1 MKRKKHRKIYLPAY
15 LCLLALFTLGV
26 AELLWTSRE
35 ERLSGTENRM
45 LSAAPEL
52 TMESVVSGEY
62 MSGAEAWLTDGFPGR
77 DAAVG
82 LSRSLMGLFTYHGE
96 NEIDGGMGDA
106 QLAED
111 AAPAFAEE
119 EAEIVSQV
127 PAETPEPVSDIAP
140 NPETDTE
147 TAPPT
152 NKGAGL
158 YFVRADGEKIEK
170 EKYSPQLLQTIADN
184 LNTYRDLLGEDGTVH
199 MMYLPVSNL
208 ARYLTP
214 GGQYVAWESDLAE
227 VLQPLV
233 KDGVYIYDA
242 EEILMETIFDEYD
255 YLTSDHHWTPLGA
268 SRFADRTLLRQG
280 LIPNGYYEYLYRLES
295 EYRSGN
301 NYNRRQLMD
310 LSPKQNDVQVQ
321 VPTTPVQGWKL
332 MHITEKE
339 EREYLLEVNPGGY
352 ANYYLYLR
360 GMLGGWRTYATGY
373 HTGRDAL
380 IIGDS
385 YMTAFLPYL
394 TPYYDNITIADF
406 RDGRYEPWEAGGTIS
421 QYMETY
427 GTDDVYFLT
436 CTWTPL
442 DGTFLTRRIID
453 YLN

>member
-1 MKRKKHRKIYLPAY
+1 MKSKHSKIYLPAY
-15 LCLLALFTLGV
+15 LCLLALFTLGA
-26 AELLWTSRE
+26 AELLWTDRE
-35 ERLSGTENRM
+35 ERPSHTENRM

-52 TMESVVSGEY
+52 TLESVASGAF

-77 DAAVG
+77 DAVVG
-82 LSRSLMGLFTYHGE
+82 ASRSLMGLFAFHAA

-106 QLAED
+106 QLAEE
-111 AAPAFAEE
+111 AAPVFAEAE
-119 EAEIVSQV
+119 PENLPEAL
-127 PAETPEPVSDIAP
+127 
-140 NPETDTE
+140 PETADT
-147 TAPPT
+147 AFVPPEEPEAAVQPA
-152 NKGAGL
+152 NEGAGL
-158 YFVRADGEKIEK
+158 YFVRADGDKVENES
-170 EKYSPQLLQTIADN
+170 YSPQLLQTIADN

-233 KDGVYIYDA
+233 KDGVYIYDT
-242 EEILMETIFDEYD
+242 EEILMETMFDEYD

-268 SRFADRTLLRQG
+268 SRFADRTLLQQG
-280 LIPNGYYEYLYRLES
+280 LVPNGYYEYLYRLES

-321 VPTTPVQGWKL
+321 VPTTPVRGWKL
-332 MHITEKE
+332 MRITEKE

-352 ANYYLYLR
+352 PNYYLYLR

-406 RDGRYEPWEAGGTIS
+406 RDGRYEPWEAGGSIR
-421 QYMETY
+421 QYIEAY
-427 GTDDVYFLT
+427 GADDVYFLT

-442 DGTFLTRRIID
+442 DGTVLSRRIID

>member
-1 MKRKKHRKIYLPAY
+1 MKRNRQNKAYLPAY

-26 AELLWTSRE
+26 AELLWTDRE
-35 ERLSGTENRM
+35 ERPSHTENRM

-52 TMESVVSGEY
+52 TLDTVASGDY
-62 MSGAEAWLTDGFPGR
+62 MSGVETWLTDGFPAR
-77 DAAVG
+77 DAVVG
-82 LSRSLMGLFTYHGE
+82 VSRNLMGLFAYHDE
-96 NEIDGGMGDA
+96 DEIDGGMGDA
-106 QLAED
+106 LLAED
-111 AAPAFAEE
+111 VTPAVSQEAPERPEEAPAEAVPDPPPDAEDAGE
-119 EAEIVSQV
+119 E
-127 PAETPEPVSDIAP
+127 T
-140 NPETDTE
+140 
-147 TAPPT
+147 PPT
-152 NKGAGL
+152 NDGAGL
-158 YFVRADGEKIEK
+158 YFVRADGTRVANET
-170 EKYSPQLLQTIADN
+170 YSPQLLQTIADN
-184 LNTYRDLLGEDGTVH
+184 LNTYRELLGEDGTVH

-214 GGQYVAWESDLAE
+214 GGQYTAWESDLAE

-233 KDGVYIYDA
+233 EDGVYIYDA
-242 EEILMETIFDEYD
+242 EEILMETMFDEYD

-268 SRFADRTLLRQG
+268 SRFADRTLLQQG

-310 LSPKQNDVQVQ
+310 LAPKQNDVQVQ
-321 VPTTPVQGWKL
+321 VPTTPVRGWKL
-332 MHITEKE
+332 MHVTEKE

-352 ANYYLYLR
+352 PNYYLYLR
-360 GMLGGWRTYATGY
+360 GMLGGWRTYETGY

-406 RDGRYEPWEAGGTIS
+406 RDGRYEPWEAGGSIS
-421 QYMETY
+421 DYIAAY
-427 GTDDVYFLT
+427 GADDVYFLT

-442 DGTFLTRRIID
+442 DGTFLTRRIVD